1 MGICKV
7 AGGVLQV
14 GFLKIG
20 LWRFAGGI
28 PLVRF
33 LMQQV
38 GIWKVAGGFC
48 MMEYGMWSYA
58 GGNFKMDIGFSKIAG
73 GNLEGCR

>member
-1 MGICKV
+1 MVIGNVGGRAQKVYFFRVAGGVFQMGICKV

-33 LMQQV
+33 LM
-38 GIWKVAGGFC
+38 
-48 MMEYGMWSYA
+48 
-58 GGNFKMDIGFSKIAG
+58 
-73 GNLEGCR
+73 